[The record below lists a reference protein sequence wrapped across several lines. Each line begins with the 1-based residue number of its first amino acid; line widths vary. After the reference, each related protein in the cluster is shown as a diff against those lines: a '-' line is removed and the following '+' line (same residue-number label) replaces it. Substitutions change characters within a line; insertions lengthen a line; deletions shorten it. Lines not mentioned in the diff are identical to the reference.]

1 MFLRKDFEIK
11 EGQGSYMK
19 LAQGENRFRIL
30 SDAIDG
36 FLYWLD
42 ANDNLV
48 PRGEMGGKGSKPI
61 RVRSLD
67 EAMEKT
73 PGSQYDSKQFVAFVV
88 YNYSEEAV
96 QILELTQ
103 KSLIQSLQG
112 LYRSEDWGDPKE
124 YDIVIE
130 RKGEKL
136 ETEYAVRPIPPKK
149 FIKEVGDVSKINLGA
164 LYESGDPFLDFS
176 NEKMDRIDIDQVPSM
191 DKL

>member
-11 EGQGSYMK
+11 ESQGSYMK

-48 PRGEMGGKGSKPI
+48 ARGEMGGKGSKPI

-73 PGSQYDSKQFVAFVV
+73 PGSQYDCKQFVAFVV

-149 FIKEVGDVSKINLGA
+149 FTKDIGDVSKIRLEA
-164 LYESGDPFLDFS
+164 LYESGDPFLEFND
-176 NEKMDRIDIDQVPSM
+176 KMDRIDIDQVPSM